1 MALEYSLQE
10 LKGSNM
16 PPDMEGEMNMEL
28 TSTIKPVRKK
38 ILRRTIYIFVAI
50 LLLLTF
56 LSSTINNLGLIR
68 VIAADVGSGRL
79 SYDFENDV
87 TVTPQQIQE
96 IYLNRTLRADSIK
109 VEKGD
114 IVSKGQLLAEFD
126 VDELSKALSLKASE
140 LESKKVETN
149 LAASVSSL
157 AIKNAIEKTAAAQK
171 TLDDTIELF
180 EAGAET
186 AANIEKMKI
195 AIEEAKSE
203 HEKLQAEKKAAAAKA
218 QIELKQL
225 EENILSLQTDIDRF
239 KALRSPVDGYIWEIG
254 VTRGAVTDTA
264 KPVFKIAD
272 NSSGFHAEFT
282 IKAQE
287 GKYLGA
293 GDSVTVRIP
302 SLENF
307 KINAKISSIDPIRTD
322 TDTVIKINV
331 TFDGSDLR
339 GGELAEISIKK
350 ESGIYDSLVP
360 NTAVRTDTNGRKYVY
375 VIKERKSSIGREFYL
390 QKAYIYIR
398 ASDKVHTAVSDGLK
412 PFEKVVVESDR
423 TVMAGDRVKIQRD

>member
-10 LKGSNM
+10 LKDSNM

-28 TSTIKPVRKK
+28 TNTIKPVRKK